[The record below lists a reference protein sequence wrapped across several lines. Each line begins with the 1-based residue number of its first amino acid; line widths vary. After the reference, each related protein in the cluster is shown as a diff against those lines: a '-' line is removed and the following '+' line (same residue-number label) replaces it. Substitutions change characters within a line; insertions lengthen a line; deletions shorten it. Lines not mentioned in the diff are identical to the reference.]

1 MNLLHLLL
9 PVFAQSAADAPPVID
24 VEGFP
29 STDTEVL
36 DAGVDRGLRM
46 TLPVMIDGQGPF
58 EFFVDTGSQSTV
70 ISRDVGRKLDLPSD
84 GSATLVSVA
93 KRTKVDLVQ
102 LDGLLLGSRVIDGLS
117 APVLDRADLGADGI
131 IGIDS
136 LQDFRVLLNFRDN
149 TLAVVESEQV
159 RRDSGF
165 EIVVRA
171 QTKLGRMIV
180 TNADI
185 DGIETVIIIDTGAQA
200 SIGNPVLQ
208 RRLRG
213 QVGDQVAGKDVVG
226 ARIDARFEI
235 ARDLRMGKVILPRVP
250 IAFSDALI
258 FKELGLRNRPAI
270 LLGMQDMRAFDRVAI
285 DFAERKVL
293 FDLPS
298 RFRRGSGTTLL
309 ASRTRI

>member
-1 MNLLHLLL
+1 MNLLHCLL
-9 PVFAQSAADAPPVID
+9 PLMAQLSTQSPPVID

-36 DAGVDRGLRM
+36 DANIDRSLRM
-46 TLPVMIDGQGPF
+46 TLPVMIDGHGPF
-58 EFFVDTGSQSTV
+58 KFFVDTGSQSTV
-70 ISRDVGRKLDLPSD
+70 ISKDVSRQLDLPSD

-93 KRTKVDLVQ
+93 RRTQVDLVQ
-102 LDGLLLGSRVIDGLS
+102 LDGLMLGNRVINGLS
-117 APVLDRADLGADGI
+117 APLLDRAHLGADGI

-136 LQDFRVLLNFRDN
+136 LQDFRVLLDFRDN
-149 TLAVVESEQV
+149 TLAVVESD
-159 RRDSGF
+159 RAPRNTGY

-171 QTKLGRMIV
+171 KTKLGRMIV
-180 TNADI
+180 TNAEI
-185 DGIETVIIIDTGAQA
+185 DGIDTVVVIDTGAEA

-213 QVGDQVAGKDVVG
+213 RTGDQVRGKDVVG
-226 ARIDARFEI
+226 ATIDARFEI
-235 ARDLRMGKVILPRVP
+235 ARDLRMGKVMLPLVP

-258 FKELGLRNRPAI
+258 FEELGLQNKPAI

-285 DFAERKVL
+285 DFAENKVL

-309 ASRTRI
+309 ASRAKI